1 MGVRPRRFRAVVLD
15 GQKGCAVQVPFD
27 PAEEWGE
34 LPTEIVYQ
42 RVRGV
47 PVRGKL
53 EGESFESWII
63 LRWKKHFLL
72 LDDTVLRASTLAPGE
87 LASIEVAPR
96 VKAVES

>member
-1 MGVRPRRFRAVVLD
+1 MRLRPRRFSAVVLD
-15 GQKGCAVQVPFD
+15 GHKGCAVQVPFD
-27 PAEEWGE
+27 PAEAWGE
-34 LPTEIVYQ
+34 LPTEVVYQ

-53 EGESFESWII
+53 EGEAFDSWII

-72 LDDTVLRASTLAPGE
+72 LDNTMLRSSTLAPGE

-96 VKAVES
+96 ATATES